1 MAEPVSESRADA
13 DGPKA
18 AKDRNCPYCGQAF
31 TSSSLGRH
39 LDLYIKE
46 RNPKK
51 PDGLHDVD
59 EIRKLRGNVTRRQM
73 KASLG
78 RRHTSTP
85 ACTPNALSKK
95 DSVSDL
101 DSSAAPSPAA
111 AKDARSPDPASVYP
125 MAARW
130 EATGVINE
138 VLARSPDDGG
148 RNEDSRSN
156 AGADLRLAG
165 FPARALVP
173 TMGRPGAKVEWD
185 MKQKMQDA
193 LDTARAAKLALRELL
208 GSWRSAK

>member
-1 MAEPVSESRADA
+1 MDEPASDNRAEADA
-13 DGPKA
+13 PKA

-51 PDGLHDVD
+51 PDGIHNVD

-73 KASLG
+73 KTSLG

-85 ACTPNALSKK
+85 AGTPHALSKK
-95 DSVSDL
+95 GSISDVDSP
-101 DSSAAPSPAA
+101 AAPSPAA
-111 AKDARSPDPASVYP
+111 AKDALSPDPTSMFP
-125 MAARW
+125 MVSRW

-138 VLARSPDDGG
+138 VLAQSPEDGMSDGMRTGAETDPRLSGYQG
-148 RNEDSRSN
+148 R
-156 AGADLRLAG
+156 
-165 FPARALVP
+165 PLVP
-173 TMGRPGAKVEWD
+173 SINRPGAKAEWD

-193 LDTARAAKLALRELL
+193 ADNARAAKLALRELL
-208 GSWRSAK
+208 GIFRSAK